1 MKSESP
7 DKSVLGGD
15 EEEKGGLGDKSE
27 FEMSMAQL
35 EEDKEGGH
43 QVAEVS
49 VLS

>member
-15 EEEKGGLGDKSE
+15 EEEKGDKSE

>member
-15 EEEKGGLGDKSE
+15 EEEKGLGDKSE